1 METSHNN
8 QTAVE
13 PNNKN
18 KKSSWKFKLVIFLL
32 LIILGLGAYSYFW
45 YQGVQKNALEASN
58 VIEAALKYEQLQTA
72 ILTEYER
79 CQQLVLKT
87 EGNFTDFEYCKKF
100 IDWVDIQNN

>member
-1 METSHNN
+1 MEKINDNEIGKN
-8 QTAVE
+8 QA
-13 PNNKN
+13 N
-18 KKSSWKFKLVIFLL
+18 KKSDWKLKLILFLL
-32 LIILGLGAYSYFW
+32 LIILGLGAYGYFW

-58 VIEAALKYEQLQTA
+58 VIEAALKYEHLQTV

-100 IDWVDIQNN
+100 IDWVDRENN